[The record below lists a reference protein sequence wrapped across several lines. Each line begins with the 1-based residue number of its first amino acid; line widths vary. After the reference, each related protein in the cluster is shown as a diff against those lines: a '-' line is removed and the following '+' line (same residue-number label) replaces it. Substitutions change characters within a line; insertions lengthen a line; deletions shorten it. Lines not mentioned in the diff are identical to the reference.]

1 MILSVNNIDKTFVDN
16 HILKG
21 VSFHLNEND
30 KAALIGV
37 NGCGK
42 TTLLKIIM
50 GLEHTDNGEV
60 TMSKDLSVG
69 YLPQNAVLDSDRTVY
84 EEVLSTKQDMV
95 EMEASLEKLQK
106 AMEVSSGKE
115 LDLLIAKHTD
125 MLASFEDKGGYVYK
139 SEVRGVLLGL
149 GFNEEQLSQSVNTLS
164 GG

>member
-50 GLEHTDNGEV
+50 GLEHADNGEV

-69 YLPQNAVLDSDRTVY
+69 YLPQND
-84 EEVLSTKQDMV
+84 
-95 EMEASLEKLQK
+95 
-106 AMEVSSGKE
+106 
-115 LDLLIAKHTD
+115 
-125 MLASFEDKGGYVYK
+125 
-139 SEVRGVLLGL
+139 
-149 GFNEEQLSQSVNTLS
+149 
-164 GG
+164 